1 MNHQKGE
8 RGDGIGRR
16 GLQTQLTLLSDSCRI
31 SFTALRDNKLRTGLT
46 LLGIIIGVSTVV
58 SMASVLS
65 GLDKSMADSLATL
78 GSGSI
83 FLTKHEATIQIGG
96 GHQQRERRPDLTRDD
111 AEAIVQACP
120 SVAAV
125 SPMAVQGLKLEW
137 GGETTTR
144 IGVTGAGED
153 YLTVEERELSAGRF
167 FTRGEVIG
175 RQRVCV
181 LGTGVA
187 DALFGPVDPVGRRI
201 KVGASTYQVIG
212 LLTSKGK
219 FLGNDLDQVAVVP
232 VATLQL
238 EYGWGQALDYILIQ
252 PTSPK
257 HVTRAKD
264 EIEALMRGRR
274 GLRADQ
280 NNNFGLTTQ
289 QNLMEM
295 YNNLTRAIYGVML
308 LISGIALAVG
318 GIGIMNMML
327 VSVKERT
334 REIGI
339 RRAVGARKV
348 DIRIQFLTE
357 AIALT
362 GVGGIAG
369 VLCGGIFALIVA
381 AVSPLPAA
389 MPLSV
394 VLFALG
400 LAVAVGLF
408 FGLYPAW
415 RASLQDP
422 IEALHYE

>member
-1 MNHQKGE
+1 MNNKPAKKGN
-8 RGDGIGRR
+8 GNGHR
-16 GLQTQLTLLSDSCRI
+16 GLHTQLTLLNESCRI
-31 SFTALRDNKLRTGLT
+31 SFTALRGNKLRTGLT

-58 SMASVLS
+58 SMASVLA
-65 GLDKSMADSLATL
+65 GLDKSMADSLASL

-83 FLTKHEATIQIGG
+83 FLTKHEATIQMGG
-96 GHQQRERRPDLTRDD
+96 QRRQREKRPDLTRDD
-111 AEAIVQACP
+111 AEAIAQSCP
-120 SVAAV
+120 SVAAI
-125 SPMAVQGLKLEW
+125 SPMATQTLKLEW
-137 GGETTTR
+137 GGETTRR
-144 IGVTGAGED
+144 ISVTGAGED
-153 YLTVEERELSAGRF
+153 YLSVEDRVLAAGRF

-181 LGTGVA
+181 LGTGVT
-187 DALFGPVDPVGRRI
+187 DVLFGPIDPIGRQI
-201 KVGASTYQVIG
+201 KIGASTYQVIG
-212 LLTSKGK
+212 TLTEKGN

-252 PTSPK
+252 PKSPK
-257 HVTRAKD
+257 LVSMAKD
-264 EIEALMRGRR
+264 EVEALMRSRR
-274 GLRADQ
+274 GLRADLD
-280 NNNFGLTTQ
+280 NNFGLTTQ

-348 DIRIQFLTE
+348 DIRLQFMTE
-357 AIALT
+357 AITLT
-362 GVGGIAG
+362 CIGGLAG
-369 VLCGGIFALIVA
+369 VVSGGLFALIVA

-400 LAVAVGLF
+400 LAISVGLF
-408 FGLYPAW
+408 FGIYPAW
-415 RASLQDP
+415 RASQQDP